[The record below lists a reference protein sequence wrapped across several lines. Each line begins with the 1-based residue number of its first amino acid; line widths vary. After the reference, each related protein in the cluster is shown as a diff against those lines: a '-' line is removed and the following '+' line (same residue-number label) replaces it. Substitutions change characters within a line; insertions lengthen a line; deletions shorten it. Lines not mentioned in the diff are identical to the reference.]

1 MFFFL
6 FRIRFLFVVAWTAA
20 AFLTGFMMS
29 ASEKGCVPHT
39 LPAAMPL
46 MPYPPPPLGPS
57 LPINRSPQ

>member
-6 FRIRFLFVVAWTAA
+6 FRIRFLFVIAWTAA

-39 LPAAMPL
+39 RPAAMPV
-46 MPYPPPPLGPS
+46 PYTPPPLAPF